1 MRGTTKYPETFTR
14 KDYRKYSE
22 EETNQIIEAL
32 LKAMTPLEKMNFLG
46 GSVEPTD
53 KGKIG
58 NAGYQWGVPR
68 LGIPESVMYDGPAG
82 VTGIVE
88 TTGLPQPALLGSTW
102 DLEMAYE
109 FGRVAA
115 EENAACS
122 GNYQLAP
129 QVDVIRSPHFTR
141 NKDMKSEDSYL
152 VSKMSVE
159 ETKATQDQNVIATV
173 KHFAVAN
180 TFGTMGPFHMPDNRV
195 DEQTLHE
202 AYLRPFEETVK
213 YGGTGSMMNSYNRLD
228 GKYATN
234 SKRLNQEILR
244 DQWGFKGSLMADWGS
259 VHEFTLNSGMDLEM
273 PYSAYNNPDRI
284 IKQLQKGNLTFE
296 EIDEAVRHI
305 LWGMGSAGLLG
316 LVELDENG
324 QVKEEPYRTHPIEME
339 WRYEE
344 EVERGMLERN
354 REVAAKI
361 VEEGTILLKNR
372 DDTLPL
378 QNTDNLAVI
387 GLGAKY
393 PLCGQQQE
401 RSYGMLSRMI
411 SGAEALSEEFQTEIT
426 PYPAIDYLGE
436 VIPEEVLFVDEACT
450 KNGVIRTYGIG
461 EEDQALKTEAEKANG
476 GGAAFSG
483 FMTEDEDGERI
494 ETAVAL
500 PEKKTVPANLG
511 EVAAVDPV
519 IDFHTNSRNYL
530 NGPGGN
536 AFSEG
541 AYTWKT
547 FLKAPMTGAY
557 NLKLECIGGNA
568 SFLIRVEGNWIPV
581 AESTTRE
588 NTQWPW
594 DSVICT
600 ETGMGLRGKTVK
612 LEEGQVYPILVY
624 AEHTVIKKDLQIR
637 MAWSTPKYREETYRA
652 ALDAAAKA
660 DTVLLYAT
668 NSNENQTQI
677 DIMMS
682 GLARGCHMD
691 EEQQK
696 LILDVENVM
705 KPNAK
710 LIVIVQSSNAIA
722 AGYWADRA
730 DAILT
735 AYHTGQEGS
744 RVLAKIISG
753 KLNPSGKLAQTWPK
767 LDEDTPLS
775 DTDAH
780 YIERHLGYQTE
791 QGFENRACEGIFFG
805 YRWYDKYGVEPLFPF
820 GHGLSYTN
828 YEYRNLTVEQ
838 KGKTYEVSL
847 DVENVGAR
855 AGDEIVQLYLGKAE
869 VPAHIQMAEKQLAG
883 FARVKHLLPG
893 ESRRITLEV
902 DERALYYW
910 DPAKKLVTRE
920 DGTKDKWE
928 KATGVRKVLVGA
940 SSRDIRLE
948 EKIRVEKE

>member
-1 MRGTTKYPETFTR
+1 MRETTKYPEKFTR

-22 EETNQIIEAL
+22 EKTSRIIEAL
-32 LKAMTPLEKMNFLG
+32 LEAMTPLEKMNFLG
-46 GSVEPTD
+46 GSMEPKD

-88 TTGLPQPALLGSTW
+88 TTGLPQPVLLGSTW
-102 DLEMAYE
+102 DPELAYE

-115 EENAACS
+115 QENASCS

-129 QVDVIRSPHFTR
+129 QVDTIRSPHFTR

-159 ETKATQDQNVIATV
+159 ETKATQDQNVVATV
-173 KHFAVAN
+173 KHFAAAN
-180 TFGTMGPFHMPDNRV
+180 TFGTMGPFNMPDNRV

-202 AYLRPFEETVK
+202 TYLRPFEETVK

-228 GKYATN
+228 GMYATN

-284 IKQLQKGNLTFE
+284 IRHLQKGDLTFE
-296 EIDEAVRHI
+296 EIDQAVRHI

-316 LVELDENG
+316 LVELDEDG
-324 QVKEEPYRTHPIEME
+324 RVKEEPHRTHPIEME

-344 EVERGMLERN
+344 EVENGMLERN

-361 VEEGTILLKNR
+361 IEEGAILLKNENQA
-372 DDTLPL
+372 LPL
-378 QNTDNLAVI
+378 KSTENLAVI

-401 RSYGMLSRMI
+401 RSYGVLSRMV
-411 SGAEALSEEFQTEIT
+411 SGAEALSEEFQTEIK

-436 VIPEEVLFVDEACT
+436 VIPAEVLFTDESCT
-450 KNGVIRTYGIG
+450 ENGVIRTYGICV
-461 EEDQALKTEAEKANG
+461 ELKALKAEAERVNG
-476 GGAAFSG
+476 GGGAFSG
-483 FMTEDEDGERI
+483 FVSEDEDGERV
-494 ETAVAL
+494 ETFGCPCDEEKTI
-500 PEKKTVPANLG
+500 PENLG
-511 EVAAVDPV
+511 EMAAVDSV
-519 IDFHTNSRNYL
+519 IDFHTNSKNYL
-530 NGPGGN
+530 NGSGGN
-536 AFSEG
+536 AFPEG

-547 FLKAPMTGAY
+547 FLKAPMSGSY

-568 SFLIRVEGNWIPV
+568 SFLIQVDGNWIPV
-581 AESTTRE
+581 AESATRE

-594 DSVICT
+594 DAVVCT
-600 ETGMGLRGKTVK
+600 ETGMGINGKAVT
-612 LEEGQVYPILVY
+612 LEKDKVYPILVY

-637 MAWSTPKYREETYRA
+637 MAWSTPKYREDNYQA

-660 DTVLLYAT
+660 DTVLLYAA
-668 NSNENQTQI
+668 NSNENQI

-682 GLARGCHMD
+682 GMARGCHMD
-691 EEQQK
+691 EEQQN
-696 LILDVENVM
+696 LILDVKAVM
-705 KPNAK
+705 KPDAR

-744 RVLAKIISG
+744 RVLAKILSGRINPGG
-753 KLNPSGKLAQTWPK
+753 KLSQTWPK

-775 DTDAH
+775 DTEEH
-780 YIERHLGYQTE
+780 YIERHLGYHTE
-791 QGFENRACEGIFFG
+791 RGFENRASEGIFFG

-820 GHGLSYTN
+820 GHGLSYTD
-828 YEYRNLTVEQ
+828 YEYRNLTAAQ
-838 KGKTYEVSL
+838 KENTYEISL
-847 DVENVGAR
+847 DVKNVGNR
-855 AGDEIVQLYLGKAE
+855 AGDEVVQLYLGKAE

-883 FARVKHLLPG
+883 FVRVKNLLPG
-893 ESRRITLEV
+893 ESRHVSLEL

-910 DPAKKLVTRE
+910 DPAKTLVTRE

-928 KATGVRKVLVGA
+928 KATGIRKVFVGA

-948 EKIRVEKE
+948 TEIAVK